1 MQNKQTATDNNR
13 NRNTG
18 RNNPA
23 RDNTIDDTNQGG
35 LGRKIV
41 LGCLI
46 PLLILAAFGIGTMVF
61 IALNKKPQP
70 KEKSFNPFAVMGA
83 YAVADDI
90 RLQVTAQGEAQ
101 AQTEIDLVPEVGG
114 KIVYVSPNFIQGGTF
129 RKGETLI
136 RIDDSDYK
144 VAVIRA
150 ESGVAQAEQALA
162 QEIAEGEIALRDF
175 EELGQGEPTA
185 LALRKPQRQRAEAAL
200 QAAQAELQAA
210 NLQLTRTYVKAPFNG
225 RVKAKNSDLGQF
237 VSPGFRLGRIFS
249 TNVFEVRLPLTDPDL
264 QKLNLPIAFVAKN
277 RSTAPEVR
285 LSAQVAGQEQIW
297 KAHIM
302 RTDSSYDTQTR
313 ALFAIAEID
322 DPYGKGVSQNG
333 MPLAPGLFVTASIGG
348 QKIDNVIV
356 LPRDGLRPEDKVYVV
371 DEVGKAEIRDVNVID
386 TTPEIAVLSA
396 GVSPGELIIMSPME
410 QSRVSMTLKVLDMNN
425 PDVVLVEP
433 PEPEWL
439 IEARAKKKAEAEKP
453 KKRGFFGRKGKADD
467 KEPSKDSDRPAKDGD
482 PKESEEESKT
492 DE

>member
-1 MQNKQTATDNNR
+1 MQKKQTATDNNR

-18 RNNPA
+18 RNNDA
-23 RDNTIDDTNQGG
+23 RNNTPQENSEGG
-35 LGRKIV
+35 RGRKVI

-46 PLLILAAFGIGTMVF
+46 PFLILVGFGIATQVF

-70 KEKSFNPFAVMGA
+70 KEKSFNPFAVMGEYA
-83 YAVADDI
+83 YADDI

-136 RIDDSDYK
+136 RVDDSDYK

-150 ESGVAQAEQALA
+150 ESGVAQAEQSLA

-175 EELGQGEPTA
+175 EELGRGEPTA

-264 QKLNLPIAFVAKN
+264 EKLNLPIAFVAKN
-277 RSTAPEVR
+277 RTSAPEVK
-285 LSAQVAGQEQIW
+285 LSAQVAGREQIW
-297 KAHIM
+297 TAHIM

-313 ALFAIAEID
+313 ALFAIAEIN

-333 MPLAPGLFVTASIGG
+333 MPLAPGLFVTANIDG

-371 DEVGKAEIRDVNVID
+371 DEVGKAEIRDVTVID

-396 GVSPGELIIMSPME
+396 GVAPGELIIMSPME
-410 QSRVSMTLKVLDMNN
+410 QSRVSMTLKVLDMKD
-425 PDVVLVEP
+425 PSVVLVEP

-439 IEARAKKKAEAEKP
+439 KAAKAKKKAEAGKE
-453 KKRGFFGRKGKADD
+453 KKRGFFGRKGKKNDEA
-467 KEPSKDSDRPAKDGD
+467 PAKDSDRPAKDGD
-482 PKESEEESKT
+482 KTEEKT
-492 DE
+492 ETEE